1 MTNPLTNRVNGCRCR
16 SLRFVNGCRCRP
28 LGYVNGCR
36 CRPLGFVNGS
46 RCHSA
51 PAAERCRALLSAA
64 ERC

>member
-16 SLRFVNGCRCRP
+16 P
-28 LGYVNGCR
+28 LGFVNGCR